1 MLKLIEIN
9 LQKLERGTHEE
20 MVTVRRGGKI
30 FQRRQ
35 KVGKK
40 DVKKSK
46 LEELHNILANIQN
59 KLKLSNIKF
68 DNIERAD
75 IEPDVKERKIKKI
88 LTDQNKLK
96 ANLNDVKTKINEIKK
111 EDKTIVTAAKTKI
124 ERLEEWKINHDK
136 LQNKL
141 DSLKPELTDIMSG
154 KDPIDVRVTRLKK
167 YKEEFKIVKDDL
179 KKSKAE
185 LKRINKLKS

>member
-1 MLKLIEIN
+1 MTIEIN

-40 DVKKSK
+40 DVKESK
-46 LEELHNILANIQN
+46 LEELHNIFANIQN
-59 KLKLSNIKF
+59 KLKLFNTKL
-68 DNIERAD
+68 DNTEKAD

-88 LTDQNKLK
+88 LIDQNKLK
-96 ANLNDVKTKINEIKK
+96 ADLNDVKTKINEIKK
-111 EDKTIVTAAKTKI
+111 GNKDITTK
-124 ERLEEWKINHDK
+124 LESKESKLKEWKINHEK

-141 DSLKPELTDIMSG
+141 DSLKPELIDIMKG
-154 KDPIDVRVTRLKK
+154 GDTIDVRAARLKK
-167 YKEEFKIVKDDL
+167 YKEEFKIINDSL
-179 KKSKAE
+179 KASKAE
-185 LKRINKLKS
+185 LKKINKLKT